1 MGAEKK
7 KYVSMDKR
15 SKREQKEYY
24 SSMRCGWNGLNPATR
39 TMPNGKAYRRNKA
52 KQEEQ
57 RLSREFRGGSSA
69 ESFLYC
75 MFKALRISSQISSAL
90 LPSVATVMS
99 ATDS

>member
-7 KYVSMDKR
+7 KYVSLDKR

-39 TMPNGKAYRRNKA
+39 MMPNGKAYQRNKA
-52 KQEEQ
+52 KREEQ

-69 ESFLYC
+69 ESFSL
-75 MFKALRISSQISSAL
+75 LLQIVTFIGRDLS
-90 LPSVATVMS
+90 
-99 ATDS
+99 